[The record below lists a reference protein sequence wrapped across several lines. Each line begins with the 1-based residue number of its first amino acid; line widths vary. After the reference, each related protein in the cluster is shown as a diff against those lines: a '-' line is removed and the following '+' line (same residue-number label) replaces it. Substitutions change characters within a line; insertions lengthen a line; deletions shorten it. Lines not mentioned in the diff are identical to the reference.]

1 MFCGDSLDC
10 LDSYTRQTVTFEVLL
25 QWTNHLAKESM
36 KRPRLY
42 IEDPASLFIDRHHA
56 PDDASSR
63 PPEGARE
70 VFSEEMIGD
79 FRRATASPFQGCGC
93 QTSCSCNSSVGRAL
107 SLGFEADTAP
117 AQTSCTCVPGRSDP
131 RL

>member
-1 MFCGDSLDC
+1 MTL
-10 LDSYTRQTVTFEVLL
+10 EVLL

-42 IEDPASLFIDRHHA
+42 IADPASLSIDRHHA

-70 VFSEEMIGD
+70 VFSQKMICDVGRPSRGE
-79 FRRATASPFQGCGC
+79 RRAAQLSSMLVLLDRRSKAPALWCRFGRETAS
-93 QTSCSCNSSVGRAL
+93 GRAN
-107 SLGFEADTAP
+107 
-117 AQTSCTCVPGRSDP
+117 
-131 RL
+131 